1 MVYLAE
7 NRNFI
12 IDGDKEKIYQVLDN
26 LLCNAF
32 KFTKGLQC
40 AHITIITKKYDYNDV
55 IIVSVKDTGTGIDKE
70 ILPKLFTK
78 FATKSEAGTGLG
90 LYISKNIIKAHD
102 GTIWAENNLDGE
114 GAIFRFTL
122 PIAP

>member
-40 AHITIITKKYDYNDV
+40 ADIAIKTKKHDYNNV

-102 GTIWAENNLDGE
+102 GTIWGENNLDGK

>member
-7 NRNFI
+7 NSNFI

-26 LLCNAF
+26 LLCSVF

-55 IIVSVKDTGTGIDKE
+55 ITVSVKDIGTSIDKV

-78 FATKSEAGTGLG
+78 FATKSEAGVCHG

-102 GTIWAENNLDGE
+102 SKIWAK
-114 GAIFRFTL
+114 I
-122 PIAP
+122 I

>member
-40 AHITIITKKYDYNDV
+40 ADITINTKKHDYNNV

-78 FATKSEAGTGLG
+78 FATKSEDGTGLG

-102 GTIWAENNLDGE
+102 GTIWAENNLDGK

-122 PIAP
+122 PIEP